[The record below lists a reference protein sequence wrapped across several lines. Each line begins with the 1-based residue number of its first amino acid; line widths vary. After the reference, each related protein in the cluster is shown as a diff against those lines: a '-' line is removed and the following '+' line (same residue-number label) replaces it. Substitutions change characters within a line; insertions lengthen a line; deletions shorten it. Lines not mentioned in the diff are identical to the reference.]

1 MYPLLTSLNTYSVK
15 MYKSHIAKWGLDK
28 KNKEPEMRAIV
39 RKNKQRAEQGKRS
52 NFLVRKRHLNF
63 AEVVRYWQ
71 RKGVTIDEVIARSIA
86 SPTPEAV
93 ECFTPPVSSPMI
105 PPEDLATPEYMLR
118 TIRGYIAASFESGT
132 WVKTDPRSACY
143 SIKDELGWDHA
154 IDFSNLCKLVD
165 KLFDRKKFEEME
177 KTLYAASAMSRKM
190 LLAEHPESLKA
201 ILGLIAEMQSRKEH
215 EIALRILR
223 QLSAIGKELLGESH
237 PLSLF
242 VVWLAAMPWSQIRDI
257 ISRCFDVLIDDFE
270 SLVGHMHSSTLFFRL
285 SLSEL
290 DFNLAMLRKLLNKCE
305 SALGSYDER
314 TLNVRA
320 WLMVSTFMKGHYAE
334 AERMGEDLLTYVQRH
349 EERVQPGYFST
360 MSHAY
365 IAECKWALGEQH
377 SAIQNLELAVHLQ
390 TMQYGAQDGSV
401 RNWLFTLE
409 QWYTR
414 QGRLNEATAAR
425 DQRIKV
431 LELTETA

>member
-1 MYPLLTSLNTYSVK
+1 MYPLLISLNTYSVK

-52 NFLVRKRHLNF
+52 NFLVRKRQLKF

-71 RKGVTIDEVIARSIA
+71 RKGVTIDEVIAQSTA

-93 ECFTPPVSSPMI
+93 ECFTPPVSSPMT

-132 WVKTDPRSACY
+132 WVKTDPCY
-143 SIKDELGWDHA
+143 SIKDELGLNHA
-154 IDFSNLCKLVD
+154 IDFSNLCKLVV

-190 LLAEHPESLKA
+190 LLAEHPESLQA
-201 ILGLIAEMQSRKEH
+201 ILSLIAEMQSINEH

-223 QLSAIGKELLGESH
+223 QLSAISKELLGESH

-242 VVWLAAMPWSQIRDI
+242 LVWLAAMPWSQIRDI

-285 SLSEL
+285 SSSEL
-290 DFNLAMLRKLLNKCE
+290 DFNLAMLRKLLNKCK
-305 SALGSYDER
+305 SALGSSDKR
-314 TLNVRA
+314 TLYVRA
-320 WLMVSTFMKGHYAE
+320 WLTVSTFNEGHYAE
-334 AERMGEDLLTYVQRH
+334 AKRMGEDLLTYVQRH

-360 MSHAY
+360 MSHGY

-390 TMQYGAQDGSV
+390 MMSYGAQDGVV
-401 RNWLFTLE
+401 RNWLLMLE
-409 QWYTR
+409 QWYIE
-414 QGRLNEATAAR
+414 QGQLNEATAAR
-425 DQRIKV
+425 ERRFKFLDS
-431 LELTETA
+431 TETA